1 MNTLLKIKKSFKP
14 TISIAAAQKIGA
26 VSSELETL
34 ICELIDNPIPND
46 KPKTPIRVDVWLNYD
61 GDNSFIQILDNSIG
75 IPEHSIV
82 EAFNYSGSANIGKLR
97 LSRMGMGM
105 KMVLFSLGEMDYII
119 TKTKSNKPYIVRIAN
134 YTNRTEEIEYTI
146 E

>member
-46 KPKTPIRVDVWLNYD
+46 KPKTPIRA
-61 GDNSFIQILDNSIG
+61 SS
-75 IPEHSIV
+75 
-82 EAFNYSGSANIGKLR
+82 
-97 LSRMGMGM
+97 
-105 KMVLFSLGEMDYII
+105 
-119 TKTKSNKPYIVRIAN
+119 
-134 YTNRTEEIEYTI
+134 
-146 E
+146 